1 MNTATHDFH
10 PGNPVRTRNREFSHP
25 PARYTMRFTSQL
37 LRPLLRPLLRVIAL
51 AASVGAVNAQTP
63 WNAETGV
70 VLVGKVVTMNDA
82 GDVLPN
88 ARVWLSGG
96 KIRAI
101 ARAGE
106 ALPDG
111 AKHAPVVDSKGVI
124 YPGIIDLHNHPEY
137 AIYPLMPINRKYR
150 DRYEWRWYDDVYNKR
165 ITYPQEV
172 LTRPHY
178 LDLGMEIGRYGEY
191 KALAG
196 GTTSLQGGRVNL
208 AYSKEEC
215 LVRNIENSP
224 VESRVA
230 SSRVD
235 IGRSS
240 KEWTAMQV
248 ERSTGPLVVHLAE
261 GSSPRMATEFF
272 AVKDSD
278 LLGPELI
285 AIHGVGLT
293 PPQLLEMA
301 AVGAKLVWSP
311 LSNFMLYGKTANV
324 EVAKRAGLS
333 ISLAPDW
340 APSGSKSSLGE
351 LKVAD
356 LVNKHALKGLFTDRD
371 LVQMV
376 TRKPAAA
383 MGWSQR
389 LGQIAEGYLADMLV
403 VDDRDANPYRNLIN
417 AIEDNIQLVAVR
429 GEPLYGDTALLVQ
442 ARGTADDTEV
452 TAHFNTGKRTART
465 KAMVPNCPG
474 TGLAALSVT
483 ETKARIQQ
491 GLKFEAAHL
500 ATKLTPEQVAKD
512 FSTCG
517 ITESVDATKVTTADA
532 KRLMAC
538 RFGLPFEA
546 TRLSPLTTNEDPEFM
561 SRLMRN
567 PNLPK
572 YLRHLPAYYRQ

>member
-1 MNTATHDFH
+1 
-10 PGNPVRTRNREFSHP
+10 
-25 PARYTMRFTSQL
+25 MRFTSPL
-37 LRPLLRPLLRVIAL
+37 IRPLLRAIAL
-51 AASVGAVNAQTP
+51 AACTCAVSAQTP
-63 WNAETGV
+63 WNPESGV

-88 ARVWLSGG
+88 ARVWLAGG
-96 KIRAI
+96 KVKAI

-106 ALPDG
+106 ALPDAANG
-111 AKHAPVVDSKGVI
+111 APVVDSKGAI

-137 AIYPLMPINRKYR
+137 AIYPLIPINRKYR

-165 ITYPQEV
+165 ITFPQEV

-196 GTTSLQGGRVNL
+196 GTTSLQGGRANL

-224 VESRVA
+224 VEPRLA

-235 IGRSS
+235 MGRSA

-248 ERSTGPLVVHLAE
+248 ERSKGPLVVHLAE
-261 GSSPRMATEFF
+261 GPSPRMASEFY
-272 AVKDSD
+272 AMKDSN
-278 LLGPELI
+278 LIGPELI

-293 PPQLLEMA
+293 QPQLVEMA
-301 AVGAKLVWSP
+301 GVGAKLVWSP

-324 EVAKRAGLS
+324 EAAKRAGLS

-340 APSGSKSSLGE
+340 APSGSKNSLGE

-356 LVNKHALKGLFTDRD
+356 LVNKHALKNLFTDRE
-371 LVQMV
+371 LVEMV

-383 MGWSQR
+383 MGWDQR
-389 LGQIAEGYLADMLV
+389 LGQIAEGYLADVLV
-403 VDDRDANPYRNLIN
+403 VDDRHADPYRNLIN
-417 AIEDNIQLVAVR
+417 AIEDTIQLVAVR
-429 GEPLYGDTALLVQ
+429 GEPLYGDAALLAA
-442 ARGTADDTEV
+442 ARGTADDSEV
-452 TAHFNTGKRTART
+452 TAVFNKGRRSART
-465 KAMVPNCPG
+465 KAMTPNCPG
-474 TGLAALSVT
+474 TGLAALSVA
-483 ETKARIQQ
+483 ETKARIQRA
-491 GLKFEAAHL
+491 LKFDAAHL
-500 ATKLTPEQVAKD
+500 AAKLTPEQVAKD

-517 ITESVDATKVTTADA
+517 INGSVDATQVSTADV
-532 KRLMAC
+532 KRLLAC
-538 RFGLPFEA
+538 RFGLPFET
-546 TRLSPLTTNEDPEFM
+546 TRLSPLTTNEDPDFIR
-561 SRLMRN
+561 RLMRN

-572 YLRHLPAYYRQ
+572 YLRKLPAYYKN

>member
-1 MNTATHDFH
+1 MMQINTFTYIKLS
-10 PGNPVRTRNREFSHP
+10 T
-25 PARYTMRFTSQL
+25 TMRISNPLACQTLFKL
-37 LRPLLRPLLRVIAL
+37 LCGAACVAL
-51 AASVGAVNAQTP
+51 AGASIAQTP
-63 WNAETGV
+63 WNAEAGV

-82 GDVLPN
+82 GDVMLN

-96 KIRAI
+96 KIKAI

-111 AKHAPVVDSKGVI
+111 AKDAPVVDSKGAI

-165 ITYPQEV
+165 ITFPQEV
-172 LTRPHY
+172 LTRPY
-178 LDLGMEIGRYGEY
+178 YMDLGMEIGRYGEY

-196 GTTSLQGGRVNL
+196 GTTSLQGGRANL

-224 VESRVA
+224 VESRLA

-248 ERSTGPLVVHLAE
+248 ERSKGPLVVHLAE
-261 GSSPRMATEFF
+261 GPSPRMASEFY
-272 AVKDSD
+272 ALKDSN

-293 PPQLLEMA
+293 QPQLVEMA
-301 AVGAKLVWSP
+301 GVGAKLVWSP

-324 EVAKRAGLS
+324 EAAKRAGLS

-356 LVNKHALKGLFTDRD
+356 LVNKHALKGLFSDRD
-371 LVQMV
+371 LVEMV

-383 MGWSQR
+383 MGWDLR
-389 LGQIAEGYLADMLV
+389 LGQIAEGYLADVLV
-403 VDDRDANPYRNLIN
+403 VDDREADPYRNLIN

-429 GEPLYGDTALLVQ
+429 GEPLYGDSALLIQ
-442 ARGTADDTEV
+442 ARGTADGIET
-452 TAHFNTGKRTART
+452 TASFNRGKRNARA
-465 KAMVPNCPG
+465 KAMTPNCPG
-474 TGLAALSVT
+474 TGLAAMSVT

-491 GLKFEAAHL
+491 GLKFDATQL

-517 ITESVDATKVTTADA
+517 ITESVDATKVSTADA
-532 KRLMAC
+532 KRLLTC
-538 RFGLPFEA
+538 RFGLPFEK
-546 TRLSPLTTNEDPEFM
+546 THLSPLTTNEDPEFM
-561 SRLMRN
+561 SRLMKN

-572 YLRHLPAYYRQ
+572 YLKGLPAYYKQ

>member
-1 MNTATHDFH
+1 MKDI
-10 PGNPVRTRNREFSHP
+10 
-25 PARYTMRFTSQL
+25 MRFNIPFL
-37 LRPLLRPLLRVIAL
+37 LSLFGFIAHGVF
-51 AASVGAVNAQTP
+51 AGAVSAQTA

-101 ARAGE
+101 ARAGV

-111 AKHAPVVDSKGVI
+111 AKDAPVADSKGAI

-165 ITYPQEV
+165 ITFPQEV

-178 LDLGMEIGRYGEY
+178 LDLGLEIGRYGEY

-196 GTTSLQGGRVNL
+196 GTTSLQGGRANL

-224 VESRVA
+224 VESRLA

-235 IGRSS
+235 MGRSA

-248 ERSTGPLVVHLAE
+248 ERTKGPLVVHLAE
-261 GSSPRMATEFF
+261 GVSPRMASEFY
-272 AVKDSD
+272 AMKDSN

-293 PPQLLEMA
+293 EPQLMEMA
-301 AVGAKLVWSP
+301 GVRAKLVWSP

-324 EVAKRAGLS
+324 EAAKRAGLS

-356 LVNKHALKGLFTDRD
+356 LVNQHALKGLFTDRD
-371 LVQMV
+371 LVEMV

-383 MGWSQR
+383 MGWEHR
-389 LGQIAEGYLADMLV
+389 LGQIAEGYLADVLV
-403 VDDRDANPYRNLIN
+403 VDDRHADPYRNLIN

-429 GEPLYGDTALLVQ
+429 GEPLYGDAALLTE
-442 ARGTADDTEV
+442 ARGSADDSEV
-452 TAHFNTGKRTART
+452 TAVFNKGKRSART
-465 KAMVPNCPG
+465 KAMMPNCPG

-491 GLKFEAAHL
+491 ALKFDAAQL
-500 ATKLTPEQVAKD
+500 ASKLAPEQVAKD

-517 ITESVDATKVTTADA
+517 ITAPVDATKVSTVDA

-538 RFGLPFEA
+538 RFGLPFET

-561 SRLMRN
+561 ARLMRN

-572 YLRHLPAYYRQ
+572 YLRRLPAYYRQVSVK

>member
-1 MNTATHDFH
+1 
-10 PGNPVRTRNREFSHP
+10 
-25 PARYTMRFTSQL
+25 MRLPSSL
-37 LRPLLRPLLRVIAL
+37 LRPLIRCITL
-51 AASVGAVNAQTP
+51 AAWAGAVSAQTP
-63 WNAETGV
+63 WNPEAGV

-88 ARVWLSGG
+88 ARVWLAGG

-111 AKHAPVVDSKGVI
+111 AKDAPVVDSKGAI

-137 AIYPLMPINRKYR
+137 AIYPLMPIHRKYR
-150 DRYEWRWYDDVYNKR
+150 DRYEWRWYDDVYNRR

-196 GTTSLQGGRVNL
+196 GTTSLQGGRTNL
-208 AYSKEEC
+208 AYSKDEC
-215 LVRNIENSP
+215 LVRNIENSA
-224 VESRVA
+224 VESRLA

-235 IGRSS
+235 MGRSA

-248 ERSTGPLVVHLAE
+248 ERSKGPLVVHLAE
-261 GSSPRMATEFF
+261 GPSPRMASEFY
-272 AVKDSD
+272 AMKDSN

-324 EVAKRAGLS
+324 EAAKRAGLS

-356 LVNKHALKGLFTDRD
+356 LVNQYALKGLFTDRE
-371 LVQMV
+371 LVEMV
-376 TRKPAAA
+376 NRKPAAA
-383 MGWSQR
+383 MGWEQR
-389 LGQIAEGYLADMLV
+389 LGQIAEGYLADVLV
-403 VDDRDANPYRNLIN
+403 VDDLHADPYRNLIN
-417 AIEDNIQLVAVR
+417 AIEDSIQLVAVR
-429 GEPLYGDTALLVQ
+429 GEPLYGDTALLVH
-442 ARGTADDTEV
+442 ARGTADGTEV
-452 TAHFNTGKRTART
+452 TAHFNRGKRNART
-465 KAMVPNCPG
+465 KAMLPNCPG
-474 TGLAALSVT
+474 TGLATLSVT

-491 GLKFEAAHL
+491 GLKFDAAQL

-517 ITESVDATKVTTADA
+517 INESVDATNVSIADV
-532 KRLMAC
+532 KRLLAC
-538 RFGLPFEA
+538 RFGLPFEK

-561 SRLMRN
+561 SRLMKN

-572 YLRHLPAYYRQ
+572 YLRGLPAYYKK

>member
-1 MNTATHDFH
+1 MMQITTF
-10 PGNPVRTRNREFSHP
+10 TYIKLST
-25 PARYTMRFTSQL
+25 TMRIFTPLACQTLFKL
-37 LRPLLRPLLRVIAL
+37 LFGVACVAL
-51 AASVGAVNAQTP
+51 AGASIAQTP

-70 VLVGKVVTMNDA
+70 VLIGKVVTMNDA

-96 KIRAI
+96 KIKAI

-111 AKHAPVVDSKGVI
+111 AKDAPVVDSKGAI

-150 DRYEWRWYDDVYNKR
+150 DRYEWRWYDDVYNRR
-165 ITYPQEV
+165 ITFPQEV
-172 LTRPHY
+172 LTRPYY

-196 GTTSLQGGRVNL
+196 GTTSLQGGRANL

-215 LVRNIENSP
+215 LVRNIENSA
-224 VESRVA
+224 VEARLA

-235 IGRSS
+235 IGRSA

-248 ERSTGPLVVHLAE
+248 ERSKGPLVVHLAE
-261 GSSPRMATEFF
+261 GPSPRMASEFY
-272 AVKDSD
+272 ALKDSN

-293 PPQLLEMA
+293 QPQLVEMA
-301 AVGAKLVWSP
+301 GVGAKLVWSP

-324 EVAKRAGLS
+324 EAAKRAGLS

-356 LVNKHALKGLFTDRD
+356 LVNRHALKGLFTDRD
-371 LVQMV
+371 LVEMV

-383 MGWSQR
+383 MGWDQR
-389 LGQIAEGYLADMLV
+389 LGQIAEGYLADVLV
-403 VDDRDANPYRNLIN
+403 VDDRDADPYRNLIN

-429 GEPLYGDTALLVQ
+429 GEPLYGDTALIAQ
-442 ARGTADDTEV
+442 ARGTRDDSEI
-452 TAHFNTGKRTART
+452 TAGFNKGKRNART
-465 KAMVPNCPG
+465 KAMTPNCPG
-474 TGLAALSVT
+474 TGMTAMSVADT
-483 ETKARIQQ
+483 RVRIQQ
-491 GLKFEAAHL
+491 GLKFDAAQL
-500 ATKLTPEQVAKD
+500 AGKLTPEQVAKD

-517 ITESVDATKVTTADA
+517 ITESVDATRVTTAVA
-532 KRLMAC
+532 KRLLAC
-538 RFGLPFEA
+538 RFGLPFEK
-546 TRLSPLTTNEDPEFM
+546 TRLSPLTTNEDPEFL
-561 SRLMRN
+561 SRLMKN

-572 YLRHLPAYYRQ
+572 YLRELPTYYRQ

>member
-1 MNTATHDFH
+1 MYRAMRHLTHF
-10 PGNPVRTRNREFSHP
+10 V
-25 PARYTMRFTSQL
+25 
-37 LRPLLRPLLRVIAL
+37 AL
-51 AASVGAVNAQTP
+51 ATVAVTVSAQAT
-63 WNAETGV
+63 WNNDTGF

-88 ARVWLSGG
+88 ARVWLAGG
-96 KIRAI
+96 KIMAI

-106 ALPDG
+106 TLPDG
-111 AKHAPVVDSKGVI
+111 AKDAPVVDSKGVI

-137 AIYPLMPINRKYR
+137 AIYPLMPIKRKYI
-150 DRYEWRWYDDVYNKR
+150 DRYEWRWYDDIYNKR
-165 ITYPQEV
+165 ITFPQEV
-172 LTRPHY
+172 LTRPYY

-196 GTTSLQGGRVNL
+196 GTTSLQGGRTNL

-230 SSRVD
+230 ASRTD

-240 KEWTAMQV
+240 KEWAAMQA
-248 ERSTGPLVVHLAE
+248 ERSKGPLVVHLAE
-261 GSSPRMATEFF
+261 GPSPRMAFEFTNI
-272 AVKDSD
+272 KDSN

-293 PPQLLEMA
+293 EPQLKEMA
-301 AVGAKLVWSP
+301 SVGAKLVWSP
-311 LSNFMLYGKTANV
+311 LSNFMLYGQTANV
-324 EVAKRAGLS
+324 EAAKRAGLS

-356 LVNKHALKGLFTDRD
+356 LVNKHALHGLFSDRD
-371 LVQMV
+371 LVEMV
-376 TRKPAAA
+376 TRKPADA

-389 LGQIAEGYLADMLV
+389 LGQITEGYLADVLV
-403 VDDRDANPYRNLIN
+403 VDDRTADPYRNLIN

-429 GEPLYGDTALLVQ
+429 GEPLYGDVGLLKAVRGSDDIETTAVF
-442 ARGTADDTEV
+442 AKA
-452 TAHFNTGKRTART
+452 KRS
-465 KAMVPNCPG
+465 KAMTPNCPS
-474 TGLAALSVT
+474 TSLPPMTVA

-491 GLKFEAAHL
+491 GLKFDAVQLAA
-500 ATKLTPEQVAKD
+500 KLTPDQVTKD
-512 FSTCG
+512 FAQCKLPAPAG
-517 ITESVDATKVTTADA
+517 ATVTPADA
-532 KRLMAC
+532 KRLLAC
-538 RFGLPFEA
+538 RFSLPFEK
-546 TRLSPLTTNEDPEFM
+546 TRLSALTTNEDPEFL
-561 SRLMRN
+561 SRLMKN

-572 YLRHLPAYYRQ
+572 YLKALPSYYRQ

>member
-1 MNTATHDFH
+1 MKDI
-10 PGNPVRTRNREFSHP
+10 
-25 PARYTMRFTSQL
+25 MRFNFPFL
-37 LRPLLRPLLRVIAL
+37 LSFFGFIAHGVF
-51 AASVGAVNAQTP
+51 AGAVSAQPP

-70 VLVGKVVTMNDA
+70 ILVGKVVTMNDA

-111 AKHAPVVDSKGVI
+111 AKDAPVVDSKGAI

-137 AIYPLMPINRKYR
+137 AIYPLMPIHRKYR
-150 DRYEWRWYDDVYNKR
+150 DRYEWRWYDDVYNRR
-165 ITYPQEV
+165 ITFPQEV

-178 LDLGMEIGRYGEY
+178 LDLGLEIGRYGEY

-196 GTTSLQGGRVNL
+196 GTTSLQGGRANL
-208 AYSKEEC
+208 VYSKEEC

-224 VESRVA
+224 VESRLA

-235 IGRSS
+235 MGRSA
-240 KEWTAMQV
+240 KEWAAMQV
-248 ERSTGPLVVHLAE
+248 ERSNGPLVVHLAE
-261 GSSPRMATEFF
+261 GTSPRMASEFY
-272 AVKDSD
+272 AMKDSN

-293 PPQLLEMA
+293 EPQLVEMA
-301 AVGAKLVWSP
+301 GVGAKLVWSP
-311 LSNFMLYGKTANV
+311 LSNLMLYGKTANV
-324 EVAKRAGLS
+324 EAAKRAGLS

-356 LVNKHALKGLFTDRD
+356 LVNQHALKGLFTDRD
-371 LVQMV
+371 LVEMV

-383 MGWSQR
+383 MGWEQR
-389 LGQIAEGYLADMLV
+389 LGQIAEGYLADVLV
-403 VDDRDANPYRNLIN
+403 VDDRDADPYRNLIN
-417 AIEDNIQLVAVR
+417 AIEDNIQLVTVR
-429 GEPLYGDTALLVQ
+429 GEPLYGDVALLIE
-442 ARGTADDTEV
+442 ARGSVDDSEV
-452 TAHFNTGKRTART
+452 TAAFNKGKRSART
-465 KAMVPNCPG
+465 KAMTPNCPG
-474 TGLAALSVT
+474 TGLAALSVA
-483 ETKARIQQ
+483 ETKVRLQQ
-491 GLKFEAAHL
+491 ALKFDAAQL
-500 ATKLTPEQVAKD
+500 ASKLTPEQVAKD

-517 ITESVDATKVTTADA
+517 ITAPVDATKVSTADA
-532 KRLMAC
+532 KRLLAC
-538 RFGLPFEA
+538 RFGLPFET

-561 SRLMRN
+561 FRLMRN

-572 YLRHLPAYYRQ
+572 YLKGLPAYYKN

>member
-1 MNTATHDFH
+1 MKDI
-10 PGNPVRTRNREFSHP
+10 
-25 PARYTMRFTSQL
+25 MRFNFPFL
-37 LRPLLRPLLRVIAL
+37 LSLFGFIAHGVF
-51 AASVGAVNAQTP
+51 AGAVSAQTP

-111 AKHAPVVDSKGVI
+111 AKDAAVVDSKGAI

-165 ITYPQEV
+165 ITFPQEV

-196 GTTSLQGGRVNL
+196 GTTSLQGGRANL

-224 VESRVA
+224 VESRLA

-235 IGRSS
+235 MGRSA

-248 ERSTGPLVVHLAE
+248 ERGKGPLVVHLAE
-261 GSSPRMATEFF
+261 GPSPRMATEFY
-272 AVKDSD
+272 AMKDSN

-293 PPQLLEMA
+293 QPQLVEMA
-301 AVGAKLVWSP
+301 GVGAKLVWSP
-311 LSNFMLYGKTANV
+311 LSNFMLYGKTAHV
-324 EVAKRAGLS
+324 EAAKRAGLS

-356 LVNKHALKGLFTDRD
+356 LVNQHALKGLFTDRD
-371 LVQMV
+371 LVDMV

-383 MGWSQR
+383 MGWEQR
-389 LGQIAEGYLADMLV
+389 LGQIAEGYLADVLV
-403 VDDRDANPYRNLIN
+403 VDDRHADPYRNLIH
-417 AIEDNIQLVAVR
+417 AIEDTIQLVAVR
-429 GEPLYGDTALLVQ
+429 GEPLYGDAALLTI
-442 ARGTADDTEV
+442 ARGSADDAEV
-452 TAHFNTGKRTART
+452 TTHFNTGKRNART

-474 TGLAALSVT
+474 TGLAPLSVAD
-483 ETKARIQQ
+483 TKARIQQ
-491 GLKFEAAHL
+491 GLRFDTAQLAA
-500 ATKLTPEQVAKD
+500 KLTPEQVAKD

-517 ITESVDATKVTTADA
+517 ITESVDATKVSKADA
-532 KRLMAC
+532 KRLLAC
-538 RFGLPFEA
+538 RFGLPFEK
-546 TRLSPLTTNEDPEFM
+546 TRLSPLTTNEDPAFM
-561 SRLMRN
+561 TRLMRN

-572 YLRHLPAYYRQ
+572 YLKNLPAYYKK